1 MTSKEALEELIDTY
15 ISWRAHQTR
24 ECIENDYR
32 YRKVLKDLDRLEKL
46 DSIEDEI
53 GIFLTTLFD
62 IYKKL
67 CEQKFLYM
75 KIGYQVK
82 CFYYDYF
89 LIDFKNKEIV
99 AMEYEPENWL
109 PFKDY
114 GITWALSKEV
124 LENGL

>member
-1 MTSKEALEELIDTY
+1 MTSKEALEELIDAY
-15 ISWRAHQTR
+15 ISWRAYKTR
-24 ECIENDYR
+24 ECIKNDYR
-32 YRKVLKDLDRLEKL
+32 YRKVLKDLDRLERL
-46 DSIEDEI
+46 EAIEDEI
-53 GIFLTTLFD
+53 EIFLDTLFN

-67 CEQKFLYM
+67 CEQKFVYM

-82 CFYYDYF
+82 CFEYDYY

-114 GITWALSKEV
+114 GTVWALSRE
-124 LENGL
+124 GLV